1 MAGPTG
7 PWMLLSRILFR
18 GSFPVLGSWL
28 LTLLGTPPGNTPGGT
43 ICRSPNV
50 PSGYPL
56 LLHYSAC
63 GFQLLPSPHAPSSL
77 SSTQGDP
84 GPCLAIP
91 RSVGAW
97 KLSPGSG
104 PEDQWTHSAISRS
117 VGAWTLSPGSGPEDR
132 RTHRAIPRSVGAWTL
147 PPGRGLEDQRT
158 QRSFPSLRDYRLEL
172 LDVQSL
178 KTGDCMYCVQTFNCF
193 RPEGKSSSCFSVLAR
208 GKISS
213 NVC

>member
-1 MAGPTG
+1 MAGPTR

-28 LTLLGTPPGNTPGGT
+28 LTLLGAPPGNTPGGT

-50 PSGYPL
+50 PSGHPL

-63 GFQLLPSPHAPSSL
+63 GFQLLPPPHAPSSL

-104 PEDQWTHSAISRS
+104 PED
-117 VGAWTLSPGSGPEDR
+117 R
-132 RTHRAIPRSVGAWTL
+132 RTHRAIPRSVGTWTL

>member
-7 PWMLLSRILFR
+7 PWMLYSRILSR
-18 GSFPVLGSWL
+18 GSFPIWGSWL

-50 PSGYPL
+50 PSGHPL

-63 GFQLLPSPHAPSSL
+63 GFQLLPSPHTPSSL

-91 RSVGAW
+91 RRVGPWKLSPGSGLEYQRTHSAISRSVGAWKLSPGSGLEYQRTHSAISRSVGAW

-104 PEDQWTHSAISRS
+104 PEYRRTHSAPSCRS
-117 VGAWTLSPGSGPEDR
+117 GITVLSCL
-132 RTHRAIPRSVGAWTL
+132 T
-147 PPGRGLEDQRT
+147 
-158 QRSFPSLRDYRLEL
+158 
-172 LDVQSL
+172 
-178 KTGDCMYCVQTFNCF
+178 
-193 RPEGKSSSCFSVLAR
+193 
-208 GKISS
+208 S
-213 NVC
+213 NV